1 MKRVQKMVAQEY
13 EQPQMTTILLHAEQ
27 GFATSSNLE
36 DMRETE
42 GEWAY

>member
-1 MKRVQKMVAQEY
+1 MKKDLKMAAREY
-13 EQPQMTTILLHAEQ
+13 EQPQITTILLSAER